1 MQIRCTNCH
10 RPFALSREAVY
21 GALELVVA
29 ENLKHYDA
37 YCPHCRRANRIS
49 KQELLRAAPD
59 WKPSPTATE
68 QEAEEATEEVSEE
81 ATTD

>member
-10 RPFALSREAVY
+10 RPFALNREAVHA
-21 GALELVVA
+21 ALDLVVTGD
-29 ENLKHYDA
+29 LKHYDA

-59 WKPSPTATE
+59 WKPTPTEAE
-68 QEAEEATEEVSEE
+68 QETEEATEQ
-81 ATTD
+81 ATIE